1 MAAFSTIKTAAEQGV
16 LTITLNRPDALNAMT
31 ESACA
36 EFGAA
41 LRMAQRDDAVRC
53 LVLTGA
59 GRGFCAGQDLKEL
72 QALRQE
78 ALRQGGDGV
87 DFAAILR
94 QRYNPLILRLRA
106 MEKPVLAA
114 VNGPAVGAGVS
125 FALAADLRLAARS
138 ASFRMA
144 FVNIG
149 LVPDC
154 AATLTLVQHVGYARA
169 AELCLLGEDLAA
181 EEAQRWGLVNRVVP
195 DEELVQATRELAQ
208 KLAAQPAR
216 AVALAKRALNR
227 AWTATLDGQL
237 EYEALLQGT
246 AGATPD
252 HAQRLEAFLDRRRP
266 PAGGK

>member
-31 ESACA
+31 EAACT

-41 LRMAQRDDAVRC
+41 LRMAQRDDVVRC
-53 LVLTGA
+53 IVLTGA
-59 GRGFCAGQDLKEL
+59 GRAFCAGQDLKEL
-72 QALRQE
+72 Q

-125 FALAADLRLAARS
+125 FALAADLRIAARS

-154 AATLTLVQHVGYARA
+154 GATLTLVQHVGYARA

-195 DEELVQATRELAQ
+195 DEELVRATRELAQ
-208 KLAAQPAR
+208 KLASQPAR

-246 AGATPD
+246 AGTTPE
-252 HAQRLEAFLDRRRP
+252 HAQRLEAFLNRRRS